1 MELLEEIAGDV
12 NRRYLKGV
20 GSKVV
25 IGDEGA
31 WIGIEMDPKRTK
43 IEGEIEFDKGETY
56 KGSEESPSKLQES
69 REDPE
74 NGNNDPNESR
84 VNLAEER
91 RDRKRND
98 IEKQPVRDRAV
109 SKDPSK
115 S

>member
-56 KGSEESPSKLQES
+56 KGSEESPSKPQGS

-74 NGNNDPNESR
+74 NGNDPNESR

-98 IEKQPVRDRAV
+98 TEKQPVRDRAV